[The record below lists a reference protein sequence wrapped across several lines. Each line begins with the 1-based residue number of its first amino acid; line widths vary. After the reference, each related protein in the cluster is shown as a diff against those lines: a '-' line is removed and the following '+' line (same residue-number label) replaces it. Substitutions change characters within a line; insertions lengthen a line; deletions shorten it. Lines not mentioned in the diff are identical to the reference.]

1 MRREYLEIVKKQ
13 QLKNKTCEEKII
25 QERKILNKRF
35 QHTVTT
41 QHNTMEHTALTKGKN
56 QNEYK

>member
-41 QHNTMEHTALTKGKN
+41 QHNGAHGVDEGKKP
-56 QNEYK
+56 ERI

>member
-1 MRREYLEIVKKQ
+1 MRREYLEIVKKL

-41 QHNTMEHTALTKGKN
+41 QHNGAHSVDEGKKP
-56 QNEYK
+56 ERI